1 MIICHDIKL
10 VFIHVPKCAGTA
22 IRRVFEHESIPG
34 SCDTLFDFG
43 YNHILRR
50 HVDLAHLP
58 LMDFR
63 HYSQWRYLKRYHT
76 VACIRHPYARL
87 ASACR
92 EYYRQSSLDSKT
104 KMLQEPPSI
113 EQLLTYLNSLPAAL
127 EAHDLRYLHAFPI
140 TWFTH
145 YGAKPMVDSLLRI
158 DHLEEDLIALSDRR
172 SLPTQL
178 RNALLNSVGNSK
190 PRKPSPSLQSL
201 QSNSDLQAIANLLHQ
216 DDFITF
222 GFKANA
228 ATLSNSDLSD
238 RIQACLQT
246 TASHAVPHTSL
257 CPSLRW
263 YWGRNSNITRP
274 AMQPTRHRNSK
285 QNQP

>member
-1 MIICHDIKL
+1 MIICHDIEL

-22 IRRVFEHESIPG
+22 IRRVFEHGSIPG
-34 SCDTLFDFG
+34 SCDSLFDFD

-63 HYSQWRYLKRYHT
+63 HYSQWKYLRKYHT
-76 VACIRHPYARL
+76 VACIRHPYARI

-92 EYYRQSSLDSKT
+92 EYYRQFSREYQIQ
-104 KMLQEPPSI
+104 MLHEAPSI
-113 EQLLTYLNSLPAAL
+113 EQLITYLRSLPAAF

-145 YGAKPMVDSLLRI
+145 YGSKPMVDSLLRI
-158 DHLEEDLIALSDRR
+158 DHLEEDLMNLSDQCK
-172 SLPTQL
+172 LPTQL
-178 RNALLNSVGNSK
+178 RNALLSSVGNSK
-190 PRKPSPSLQSL
+190 PRKSSPSLQSL
-201 QSNSDLQAIANLLHQ
+201 QSNSDLQALANLLHQ
-216 DDFITF
+216 EDFRTF

-228 ATLSNSDLSD
+228 ATFSDHDLSD
-238 RIQACLQT
+238 RIQASLQT

-263 YWGRNSNITRP
+263 YWGRNSNIVRP
-274 AMQPTRHRNSK
+274 AMQPTRHRSPK
-285 QNQP
+285 

>member
-1 MIICHDIKL
+1 MIICHDIEL

-34 SCDTLFDFG
+34 SCVTLFDFE
-43 YNHILRR
+43 YNHILKR

-63 HYSQWRYLKRYHT
+63 HYSQWKYLRKYHT
-76 VACIRHPYARL
+76 VACIRHPYARI

-92 EYYRQSSLDSKT
+92 EYYRQFSRESQIQ
-104 KMLQEPPSI
+104 MLHEPPSV
-113 EQLLTYLNSLPAAL
+113 EQLISYLRSLPAAF
-127 EAHDLRYLHAFPI
+127 EAHDLRYTHAFPI

-158 DHLEEDLIALSDRR
+158 DHLEEDLIDLSDQCK
-172 SLPTQL
+172 LPAQL

-201 QSNSDLQAIANLLHQ
+201 QSNSDLQATVNLLHQ
-216 DDFITF
+216 EDFSTY

-228 ATLSNSDLSD
+228 ATFSDQDLND

-246 TASHAVPHTSL
+246 TASHAIPHTSL

-263 YWGRNSNITRP
+263 YWGRNSNIVRP
-274 AMQPTRHRNSK
+274 AMQPTRRRSPK
-285 QNQP
+285 